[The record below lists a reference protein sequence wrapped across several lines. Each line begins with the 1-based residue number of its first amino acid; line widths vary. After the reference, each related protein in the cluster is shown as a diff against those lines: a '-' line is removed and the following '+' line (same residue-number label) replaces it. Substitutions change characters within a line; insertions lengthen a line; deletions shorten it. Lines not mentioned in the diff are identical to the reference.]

1 MSMKGIENAKSMKG
15 KMKIALLGGTGHLG
29 IGLAVRFAILGHEVI
44 VGSRKLEKAMMKAE
58 EYNDIL
64 KDLGE
69 RARVRGLVNEDAAK
83 EADVCI
89 FTIPW
94 EYAFSTAE
102 SLREALR
109 DKIVVSPLVPME
121 KKGKVFYYAKLPE
134 GSAAEKLASI
144 LDSSKVVSAYQ
155 TIPAEKFARFDESFE
170 WDVAVCGDDGG
181 AKRVVIELTNQIDG
195 LRAFDAGPLA
205 VSSMVES
212 ITPLLINI
220 MVRNKMRDLG
230 VRFV

>member
-1 MSMKGIENAKSMKG
+1 
-15 KMKIALLGGTGHLG
+15 MKIALLGGTGHLG
-29 IGLAVRFAILGHEVI
+29 IGLAVRFAILGHDVI
-44 VGSRKLEKAMMKAE
+44 VGSRKLEKAKMKAE

-64 KDLGE
+64 ESLGE
-69 RARVRGLVNEDAAK
+69 KARVRGLANEDAAR
-83 EADVCI
+83 EADVSV

-94 EYAFSTAE
+94 EHAFSTAE
-102 SLREALR
+102 FLKVALK

-121 KKGKVFYYAKLPE
+121 KRGKTFYYTKLPE

-144 LDSSKVVSAYQ
+144 LDSKVVSAYQ

-170 WDVAVCGDDGG
+170 WDVAVCGDDEE
-181 AKRVVIELTNQIDG
+181 AKKIVIDLTNQIDG

-220 MVRNKMRDLG
+220 MVRNKMKDLG
-230 VRFV
+230 VKFVYKLRKG

>member
-1 MSMKGIENAKSMKG
+1 MANEDAEN
-15 KMKIALLGGTGHLG
+15 MKIALLGGTGHLG
-29 IGLAVRFAILGHEVI
+29 IGLAIRFAILGHEVI
-44 VGSRKLEKAMMKAE
+44 VGSRKLEKAEMKAE
-58 EYNDIL
+58 EYNNIL
-64 KDLGE
+64 SNLGE
-69 RARVRGLVNEDAAK
+69 KARVRGLANEDAAM
-83 EADVCI
+83 EAEVCI

-94 EYAFSTAE
+94 EHAFSTAE
-102 SLREALR
+102 ALKEVLR

-121 KKGKVFYYAKLPE
+121 RKGKIFYYTKLPE

-144 LDSSKVVSAYQ
+144 LNGSKVISAYHN
-155 TIPAEKFARFDESFE
+155 IPAEKFARFDESFK
-170 WDVAVCGDDGG
+170 WDVAVCGDDER
-181 AKRVVIELTNQIDG
+181 AKKIVIELTNQIDG

-220 MVRNKMRDLG
+220 MVRNKMKDLG